1 MDSLGVRV
9 ILHSV
14 VALQPISSGISGCRY
29 NMLFHSV
36 VVKAD
41 LFTHLPLI
49 GANSVEFTNG
59 AKQVSIINNYQIDN
73 Y

>member
-1 MDSLGVRV
+1 MNSLGVRV
-9 ILHSV
+9 ILPSV
-14 VALQPISSGISGCRY
+14 VALQPFCSGMSGCRY

-36 VVKAD
+36 VIKAD

-59 AKQVSIINNYQIDN
+59 AKQVSMIINYRCDN
-73 Y
+73 